1 MARHKVDCGVLDHPR
16 NITHP
21 AASGKRATLLVF
33 AWSGF
38 IAIAVALAYLPG
50 LSGGFLFDDFP
61 NIVTNPRIHVDQL
74 SLESLAAAARAYE
87 PGPYGRPLATIG
99 FAMDH
104 YLGGGDPFAFKLHGL
119 LVHLLNSLLVFALA
133 RRLLLAASG
142 ESRIEHGLGG
152 NAAAVTLALAWAIHP
167 LQVSSVLYVV
177 QRMET
182 LASCFMLLAVLAY
195 VAGRMRQIE
204 GRRGGWHLLT
214 LSVCSTGIGLLAK
227 ESAII
232 TPLLTL
238 TIEICLFRFRA
249 AAPVTRRMLKTLWM
263 ICAVVGLGGL
273 AALTLHYTADGAYSV
288 REYGPWERL
297 LTQPRVLV
305 LYLSQILLP
314 LPSAMP
320 FYYDNFAHSTG
331 LLTPWTTATSVL
343 LLTALAGLALWL
355 QPRLPLAALG
365 IFWFFAAHALT
376 SGVIPLEHVYEH
388 RNYLAL
394 FGILLAILA
403 AAPRLL
409 PRFSSDGLQRLVA
422 GAVLTGLFVI
432 TLIRTLTWGSPLVLA
447 TDMVANNPTS
457 PRASNDLATLYFSLA
472 DGDPASREWEL
483 AQAEFRRGAALP
495 GSSPLA
501 EHGLILM
508 NASAGLAAEAEWWDS
523 LVHKLRN
530 RAISPQETMAVTGL
544 LSQRQRGFPLDDQ
557 RLSQAYRVLVERS
570 ELAAHAYCNIGDHA
584 LTQIGDVA
592 FGTRMFA
599 TCIREAGFE
608 PLFVERTVA
617 ILRRDG
623 HTEVADAL
631 ISLQAANT
639 EPARP

>member
-1 MARHKVDCGVLDHPR
+1 MSSQTRGQSPMLAWLVVIAGV
-16 NITHP
+16 
-21 AASGKRATLLVF
+21 AT
-33 AWSGF
+33 
-38 IAIAVALAYLPG
+38 LAYLPG

-61 NIVTNPRIHVDQL
+61 NIVTNPRIHADGL
-74 SLESLAAAARAYE
+74 SQESLAAAARAYE

-99 FAMDH
+99 FALDH
-104 YLGGGDPFAFKLHGL
+104 YLGGGDPIAFKLHGL

-133 RRLLLAASG
+133 RRLL
-142 ESRIEHGLGG
+142 RIAKDEVSVEPKHRSTA
-152 NAAAVTLALAWAIHP
+152 AAAVLAIAWAIHP

-182 LASCFMLLAVLAY
+182 LASCFVLLALLTY
-195 VAGRMRQIE
+195 VGGRIRQID
-204 GRRGGWHLLT
+204 GRAGGW
-214 LSVCSTGIGLLAK
+214 SMVVASGVFAAIGLLAK

-232 TPLLTL
+232 APLLAL
-238 TIEICLFRFRA
+238 TIEACLFRFRA
-249 AAPVTRRMLKTLWM
+249 AVPADRRLLRTLWL
-263 ICAVVGLGGL
+263 ICAAVGLAGFTMV
-273 AALTLHYTADGAYSV
+273 TLHYTADGAYSV

-331 LLTPWTTATSVL
+331 LFTPWTTAASAL
-343 LLTALAGLALWL
+343 LLAALAGIALWL
-355 QPRLPLAALG
+355 RPRLPLAALG

-403 AAPRLL
+403 AALRLL
-409 PRFSSDGLQRLVA
+409 PRLSSDGMRRLVA
-422 GAVLTGLFVI
+422 GAVLAGLFVI
-432 TLIRTLTWGSPLVLA
+432 TLIRAMTWGSPLVLA
-447 TDMVANNPTS
+447 TDMVANNPAS

-472 DGDPASREWEL
+472 EGDPASREWGL
-483 AQAEFRRGAALP
+483 AQTEFRRGAALP

-508 NASAGLAAEAEWWDS
+508 NASAGLPAEPEWWDS
-523 LVHKLRN
+523 LIHKLRH

-544 LSQRQRGFPLDDQ
+544 LSQRQRGFLLDDQ
-557 RLSQAYRVLVERS
+557 RLSEAYRVLVERS
-570 ELAAHAYCNIGDHA
+570 ELSAHAYCNIGDHA
-584 LTQIGDVA
+584 LNQVGDIA

-599 TCIREAGFE
+599 TCIHKAGFE
-608 PLFVERTVA
+608 PSHVERTVS
-617 ILRRDG
+617 ILRSDG
-623 HTEVADAL
+623 HAEVADAL
-631 ISLQAANT
+631 ISLQAAHT
-639 EPARP
+639 TPARP